1 MNTPRLWWLMERVQA
16 ALPMVA
22 VAGLAGFT
30 WWLVQSAPKD
40 GGQARAARV
49 PGEPDYVLTRA
60 RVARFDATGRVVAV
74 VDGDRML
81 HRPDLDVLDIDA
93 VVLTARDAKGLG
105 LRATALRGVADP
117 NARQVTLQGEA
128 RVTAWPDLGASSA
141 VLPAPIVFEGE
152 DLLVDTALRSLQSTR
167 PVTLTRADSRI
178 QGSALRYEHLTG
190 VTDLAGRVTGHY
202 VPQALSA
209 HTRLG
214 KARSQP

>member
-1 MNTPRLWWLMERVQA
+1 
-16 ALPMVA
+16 
-22 VAGLAGFT
+22 
-30 WWLVQSAPKD
+30 
-40 GGQARAARV
+40 
-49 PGEPDYVLTRA
+49 
-60 RVARFDATGRVVAV
+60 VARFDATGRVVAV

-117 NARQVTLQGEA
+117 NARQVTLQGQA

-190 VTDLAGRVTGHY
+190 ITDLAGRVTGHY
-202 VPQALSA
+202 VPQDLSP
-209 HTRLG
+209 HTRVG